1 MDKVALVTGS
11 SSGIGFETS
20 LALAR
25 NGYHTFATMR
35 NLGKDEKIKQIIEKE
50 DLSIEILELD
60 VDSEESVNRAIKT
73 VSEKKGRI
81 DVLVNNAGYGM
92 WGTVE
97 DVSIDEF
104 KEQFETN
111 FFSIIRLIQKVAPI
125 MRKQNSGNIVNI
137 SSVAGRIG
145 FPVSPAYISSKFAL
159 EGLSESLRFEL
170 IPFGINLIIIEPGVI
185 KTNFFDS
192 MKMSEKSQQ
201 DSTYKEITDKVISG
215 VKMMAE
221 MGTHP
226 KEVANVVIKTLG
238 EEKPLPRYVIGND
251 AMMFLEAKKMKTD
264 IEFENYLKKELYGE
278 LIDLDSF
285 MYDFFIFLVVK
296 LIYSFN

>member
-60 VDSEESVNRAIKT
+60 VDNEESVNQAIKT
-73 VSEKKGRI
+73 ISEKKGRI

-125 MRKQNSGNIVNI
+125 MRKQSSGNIVNI

-170 IPFGINLIIIEPGVI
+170 MPFGINVIIIEPGVI

-278 LIDLDSF
+278 
-285 MYDFFIFLVVK
+285 
-296 LIYSFN
+296 

>member
-60 VDSEESVNRAIKT
+60 VDNEESVNRVIKT
-73 VSEKKGRI
+73 VSGKKGRI

-125 MRKQNSGNIVNI
+125 MRKQGSGNIVNI

-170 IPFGINLIIIEPGVI
+170 MPFGINVIIIEPGVI

-278 LIDLDSF
+278 
-285 MYDFFIFLVVK
+285 
-296 LIYSFN
+296 

>member
-1 MDKVALVTGS
+1 MDKIALVTGS

-25 NGYHTFATMR
+25 NGFHTFATMR
-35 NLGKDEKIKQIIEKE
+35 DLGKDEKIKQVIEKE

-60 VDSEESVNRAIKT
+60 VDSKESVNQAIKIIL
-73 VSEKKGRI
+73 EKKDRI

-97 DVSIDEF
+97 DVSINEF

-125 MRKQNSGNIVNI
+125 MRKQGSGNIVNI

-170 IPFGINLIIIEPGVI
+170 MPFGVNVIIIEPGVI

-192 MKMSEKSQQ
+192 MKLSEKSQQ

-221 MGTHP
+221 MGTDP
-226 KEVANVVIKTLG
+226 KEVSDTVMKALKD
-238 EEKPLPRYVIGND
+238 EKPLPRYVVGND

-278 LIDLDSF
+278 
-285 MYDFFIFLVVK
+285 
-296 LIYSFN
+296 